1 MAQFLLLDLGQL
13 PSGFCVTMWLSVI
26 WVRRLFLMFCTANIP
41 CGICVLAIYHNVTHL
56 LNLVI
61 YKFFM
66 LIDSLG
72 RELRRAQWTYLSPL
86 YDVWC
91 LSWEDLN
98 DLVKSSASFFSLV
111 PGLGSFEGWAQL
123 GLSVGTPTL
132 ISLYAWTSY
141 RMKAGSK
148 KEAGIPKD

>member
-13 PSGFCVTMWLSVI
+13 PSGFCITVRLSVI
-26 WVRRLFLMFCTANIP
+26 WVRRLFLMFCTADIP
-41 CGICVLAIYHNVTHL
+41 CGICVLAIYPNVTHL
-56 LNLVI
+56 PNLVT
-61 YKFFM
+61 YKLFM

-86 YDVWC
+86 CDVWC

-98 DLVKSSASFFSLV
+98 NLVKSSASFFFLV

-123 GLSVGTPTL
+123 GLSVGMPTL
-132 ISLYAWTSY
+132 ISLYSWTSY
-141 RMKAGSK
+141 SMKAGVQERGRHS
-148 KEAGIPKD
+148 